1 MFCQSSKNL
10 VCSNGLQSS
19 KIGWQPAQ
27 NRWILWKETVQ
38 LNEYDTEG
46 RLIRESTPE
55 LLYRLSCTYVRAGK
69 RDGREEQYRDAV
81 SGSIHTAVTEASG
94 TITVTAPLARPSPQR
109 KQSQTTWVIVVPR
122 SLHPGYGGI
131 HNYENIAGVRDN
143 DYLTPVGQTIEDGS
157 TNKKKGKCN
166 KKWANIL

>member
-27 NRWILWKETVQ
+27 NRWILWKESVQ

-55 LLYRLSCTYVRAGK
+55 LLYRLSCTYDRAGN
-69 RDGREEQYRDAV
+69 RDGREEQFRTDWD
-81 SGSIHTAVTEASG
+81 IMD
-94 TITVTAPLARPSPQR
+94 RWQR
-109 KQSQTTWVIVVPR
+109 VWQDSTTWGHVTIMRHLAGSRRKMWSIMMDWICMRTVAVIRWCIVIRVDLQR
-122 SLHPGYGGI
+122 IY
-131 HNYENIAGVRDN
+131 
-143 DYLTPVGQTIEDGS
+143 
-157 TNKKKGKCN
+157 
-166 KKWANIL
+166 